1 MEVNLEKL
9 IVATKNKGKIVEI
22 KQVLSGMPFEIIS
35 MVEAGIDIDV
45 VEDGTTFEE
54 NSLKKAL
61 EICKVSNSIVMADDS
76 GLEVDFL
83 NGAPGMYSARFA
95 GPDASDEDKNNKI
108 MTLMK
113 DVPFEKRTARFV
125 CAIAVAFPDGRSFAV
140 RGTCEGFIDFECKGN
155 NGFGYDPLFF
165 LQQYNRTMAEIG
177 ADVKNKISHRANAL
191 AQMQVKLTELI

>member
-1 MEVNLEKL
+1 MEVNMEKL
-9 IVATKNKGKIVEI
+9 IVATKNRGKIVEI
-22 KQVLSGMPFEIIS
+22 KQVLSGLPFEIMS
-35 MVEAGIDIDV
+35 MTEAGIDIDV

-83 NGAPGMYSARFA
+83 NGAPGIYSARFA
-95 GPDASDEDKNNKI
+95 GPDASDEDKNNKLL
-108 MTLMK
+108 TLMK

-125 CAIAVAFPDGRSFAV
+125 CAIAVAFPDGNSFAV

-165 LQQYNRTMAEIG
+165 LQQYNRTMAEID
-177 ADVKNKISHRANAL
+177 ANDKNTISHRGKAL
-191 AQMQVKLTELI
+191 AQMQAKLSELI